1 MNIKLSKKVIA
12 SFLAFSMICTSFMG
26 CSNKTEG
33 QTSKSASA
41 APATST
47 VDEAKPV
54 TVEFWTIS
62 LQPTFTDFFNGLIK
76 TYEEKNKNVKI
87 KWVDLPYDAIQ
98 QKLITASAGGN
109 SPDVV
114 NLNTQMALTL
124 AGKNALVDLHKE
136 ATPEQNSI
144 YIETL
149 YNSAKIGESVY
160 AFPWYASPSVM
171 IYNKALFEKAGIKST
186 PKTYEEAFGLAKT
199 MKDKTGAYLYNPIE
213 FTQIL
218 FLDGVSIL
226 SPDKKKAAFNNADT
240 LSVLNKYKPAT
251 VSGELPKSKWG
262 VWDNELKLFE
272 TGKLAIINSSG
283 SSIARIKDEAPDVY
297 KNIGI
302 AEPMTGKAGI
312 VLDPLMNLVVPSA
325 SKNKKEA
332 IAFANYITNDENQL
346 EFCKKVAIFPSTA
359 KAAADPYFKSD
370 STSLEGIARG
380 ICADSLSKSADISLG
395 VENQVEIQDA
405 INKISEA
412 SIMGNTDPQKAITD
426 AETKVNTILAG
437 K

>member
-1 MNIKLSKKVIA
+1 MKISKKIIA
-12 SFLAFSMICTSFMG
+12 SFLALSIICASFIG
-26 CSNKTEG
+26 CSGKPGE
-33 QTSKSASA
+33 QTSKA
-41 APATST
+41 APVSST
-47 VDEAKPV
+47 ADQAKPV

-76 TYEEKNKNVKI
+76 TYEEENKNVKI

-98 QKLITASAGGN
+98 QKLITASAGGT

-124 AGKNALVDLHKE
+124 AGKNALVDLNKE
-136 ATPEQNSI
+136 ATTEQKSI
-144 YIETL
+144 YIKSL
-149 YNSAKIGESVY
+149 YDSAKIGEAAY

-199 MKDKTGAYLYNPIE
+199 MKDKTGAFMYNPVE
-213 FTQIL
+213 FCQML
-218 FLDGVSIL
+218 FLDGLNIL
-226 SPDKKKAAFNNADT
+226 SADKKKAAFNNADT
-240 LSVLNKYKPAT
+240 LSLVNKYKPAT
-251 VSGELPKSKWG
+251 VSGEIPKSKWG
-262 VWDNELKLFE
+262 LWDNELKLFE
-272 TGKLAIINSSG
+272 TGKLAVINSSG

-312 VLDPLMNLVVPSA
+312 VFDPLMNLVVPTA
-325 SKNKKEA
+325 SKNPKEA
-332 IAFANYITNDENQL
+332 IAFANYITNDANQL
-346 EFCKKVAIFPSTA
+346 DFCKKVAIFPSTT

-380 ICADSLSKSADISLG
+380 ICADSLSKSADMSLG
-395 VENQVEIQDA
+395 VENQVEIQNA
-405 INKISEA
+405 INKIFEA
-412 SIMGNTDPQKAITD
+412 SIMGSTDPQKAISA
-426 AETKVNTILAG
+426 AEASVNKILAG
-437 K
+437 Q